1 MSQLIFEIIAIF
13 ILLIANGVFAMSE
26 MAIVSARKARLK
38 QRADQGDARAIA
50 ALRLADSPGQFLSTV
65 QVGITLVGILA
76 GAFGG
81 ARIAERLTPLLSGL
95 PYLGAY
101 AGTIAFSI
109 VVIIITYFSLVIG
122 ELIPKRLALHS
133 PESIA
138 LSVASPMSRLSKM
151 ARPLVRLLDGST
163 DGLLRLAGL
172 RESADPPVT
181 EDEIKILIEQGIHA
195 GVFVETERDMIERVF
210 HLADRRVGEI
220 MVPRTEMVW
229 LDIKDSLDE
238 IRATITA
245 SSHSRFPVAEGTP
258 DNVIGVVQ
266 VKNLWAQNQSSHRID
281 LKSVMQK
288 PMFVPESMPVF
299 KALEA
304 FRNSRMHIALVVDEF
319 GGIEGLVTI
328 NDILEAIVGDLPE
341 PGEIVEPLFK
351 LRQDGSYLIDGSMS
365 AEDFKKLFAIKYLP
379 GEENDW
385 FQTVGGFVMSQLGK
399 IPRVS
404 DQFEWGDLKIEVLDM
419 DRNRVDKILVTQIKP
434 DSSSE

>member
-1 MSQLIFEIIAIF
+1 MSQLTFEIIAIF
-13 ILLIANGVFAMSE
+13 ILLVANGVFAMSE

-38 QRADQGDARAIA
+38 QRADQGDHKAFA
-50 ALRLADSPGQFLSTV
+50 ALELAESPGQFLSTV

-81 ARIAERLTPLLSGL
+81 ARISERLTPVLSGL

-101 AGTIAFSI
+101 AGTIAFGI

-133 PESIA
+133 PENIA
-138 LSVASPMSRLSKM
+138 RRVAAPMRSLSKM
-151 ARPLVRLLDGST
+151 AGPLVRLLDGST

-195 GVFVETERDMIERVF
+195 GVFVETERDMVERVF

-229 LDIKDSLDE
+229 LDMEDSPDE

-245 SSHSRFPVAEGTP
+245 SSHSRFPVAEGSP
-258 DNVIGVVQ
+258 DNVIGVLQ
-266 VKNLWAQNQSSHRID
+266 VKNLWTQSQSTHRLD
-281 LKSVMQK
+281 LRSILQK

-304 FRNSRMHIALVVDEF
+304 FRKSRLHIALVVDEF

-328 NDILEAIVGDLPE
+328 TDILEAIVGDLPE
-341 PGEIVEPLFK
+341 PGEVIEPLFK
-351 LRQDGSYLIDGSMS
+351 LRQDGSYLIDGSMPIG
-365 AEDFKKLFAIKYLP
+365 EFKKLFAIKHIP

-399 IPRVS
+399 IPQVS
-404 DQFEWGDLKIEVLDM
+404 DQFEWQGLKVEVLDM
-419 DRNRVDKILVTQIKP
+419 DRNRVDKILINSIPPEQAQ
-434 DSSSE
+434 